1 MTVITNQTLERFGSA
16 KEFDLSE
23 VRMYFSDVDSGDGRV
38 PRQWRGGR
46 LRQQRQSE
54 VGAVAVCEAGRRQD
68 ELGRQEE
75 ARGFKVSQLL
85 E

>member
-1 MTVITNQTLERFGSA
+1 
-16 KEFDLSE
+16 
-23 VRMYFSDVDSGDGRV
+23 MYFSDVDPGDGRV

-46 LRQQRQSE
+46 RRRRQHRRQSE
-54 VGAVAVCEAGRRQD
+54 IGPAAVRQAGRRQD